1 MKRLWH
7 AWVELLSHCEPATS
21 LARFR
26 IAVALVILYAL
37 LSMIAADLVDVMWVD
52 AAYGGLQT
60 LSTKHWLVG
69 LLGGRTPATAWTLVG
84 SGLLLAALLAVG
96 LGGRLTA
103 LVTLQVYYALTSA
116 QGTLTGGYDTLVT
129 NALWL
134 LVLSEST
141 ATLSLD
147 CRRRTGRFTSDRP
160 VPAWPRYLVI
170 LQLVVVYGTTGLH
183 KLSPVWTPGGD
194 LSALY
199 WVFQEP
205 TWRRFDMTWTASAW
219 AYPLT
224 QLGTAVTWWW
234 EVLAPLLLVVYWA
247 RYTAARGGR
256 VRRALNRFDLRR
268 PWAAIGV
275 ALHLGIL
282 VLLNVGPFS
291 WISLAYYLCLIP
303 PPAGRPEAAAARDV
317 GEDCPPAS
325 DR

>member
-1 MKRLWH
+1 MKRLWA
-7 AWVELLSHCEPATS
+7 AWVELLSHREPATS
-21 LARFR
+21 LAWFR
-26 IAVALVILYAL
+26 IAVALVMLYSL
-37 LSMIAADLVDVMWVD
+37 LSMVAADLVEVMWVD

-60 LSTKHWLVG
+60 LSTRHWLVG

-84 SGLLLAALLAVG
+84 SGLLLSSLLAVG
-96 LGGRLTA
+96 LGGRITA
-103 LVTLQVYYALTSA
+103 LLALQVYYALTTG
-116 QGTLTGGYDTLVT
+116 QGTLSGGYDTLVT

-170 LQLVVVYGTTGLH
+170 LQLVVVYTTTGLH

-194 LSALY
+194 HSALY

-205 TWRRFDMTWTASAW
+205 TWRRFDMTWTASEW
-219 AYPLT
+219 VYPLT

-256 VRRALNRFDLRR
+256 VRRALNRFDLRI
-268 PWAAIGV
+268 PWAAIGIS
-275 ALHLGIL
+275 LHLGIL
-282 VLLNVGPFS
+282 VLINVGPFS
-291 WISLAYYLCLIP
+291 WISLAYYLCLITP
-303 PPAGRPEAAAARDV
+303 PDPSPPAPRR
-317 GEDCPPAS
+317 
-325 DR
+325 

>member
-1 MKRLWH
+1 MKRLWR
-7 AWVELLSHCEPATS
+7 AWVELLSHREPATS
-21 LARFR
+21 LAWFR
-26 IAVALVILYAL
+26 IAVALVILYSL
-37 LSMIAADLVDVMWVD
+37 LSMIAAGLVEVMWVD
-52 AAYGGLQT
+52 AAHGGLQT
-60 LSTKHWLVG
+60 LSTRHWLVQ

-84 SGLLLAALLAVG
+84 SGLGLACLLAVG

-116 QGTLTGGYDTLVT
+116 QGTLTGGYDTLLT

-147 CRRRTGRFTSDRP
+147 CLRRSGRLRSDRP

-170 LQLVVVYGTTGLH
+170 LQLVVVYTTTGLH

-194 LSALY
+194 CSALY

-224 QLGTAVTWWW
+224 QLATAITWWW

-247 RYTAARGGR
+247 RHTAARGGR
-256 VRRALNRFDLRR
+256 VRRVLNRYDLRK
-268 PWAAIGV
+268 PWAATGV

-291 WISLAYYLCLIP
+291 LVSLAYYLCLVP
-303 PPAGRPEAAAARDV
+303 PQPATAPQRSD
-317 GEDCPPAS
+317 PP
-325 DR
+325 

>member
-1 MKRLWH
+1 MRRLWS
-7 AWVELLSHCEPATS
+7 AWVELTTLREPGSS

-26 IAVALVILYAL
+26 IAVGLVILYAI
-37 LSMIAADLVDVMWVD
+37 LSMIAAGLVEVMWVD

-60 LSTKHWLVG
+60 LSTRHWLVG
-69 LLGGRTPATAWTLVG
+69 LMGGRTPTTAWTLVG
-84 SGLLLAALLAVG
+84 GSLVLASLLVVG

-103 LVTLQVYYALTSA
+103 LLTLQAYYALTSA
-116 QGTLTGGYDTLVT
+116 HGTLSGGYDTLIT

-134 LVLSEST
+134 LVLAQST

-147 CRRRTGRFTSDRP
+147 CRRRTGRWTTDRP

-170 LQLVVVYGTTGLH
+170 VQLVVVYGATGLH

-194 LSALY
+194 SSALY

-205 TWRRFDMTWTASAW
+205 TWRRFDMTWTASVF
-219 AYPLT
+219 PLT
-224 QLGTAVTWWW
+224 QLATAVTWWW

-256 VRRALNRFDLRR
+256 VRRVLNRFDLRK
-268 PWAAIGV
+268 PWAAVGV

-291 WISLAYYLCLIP
+291 PISLAYYLCLIP
-303 PPAGRPEAAAARDV
+303 PSPGRV
-317 GEDCPPAS
+317 NPP
-325 DR
+325 

>member
-1 MKRLWH
+1 MNPMKWMKRLWQ
-7 AWVELLSHCEPATS
+7 AWVELLSLREPATS

-26 IAVALVILYAL
+26 VAVALVIVYAL
-37 LSMIAADLVDVMWVD
+37 LSMIAADLVDAMWVD

-60 LSTKHWLVG
+60 LSTRHWLVG

-84 SGLLLAALLAVG
+84 GGLVLASLLAVG

-103 LVTLQVYYALTSA
+103 LLTLQVYYALTSA
-116 QGTLTGGYDTLVT
+116 QGTLSGGYDTLVT

-170 LQLVVVYGTTGLH
+170 VQLVVVYCTTGLH
-183 KLSPVWTPGGD
+183 KLSPAWTPGGD

-247 RYTAARGGR
+247 RYTADRGGR
-256 VRRALNRFDLRR
+256 VRRVLNRFDLRK

-303 PPAGRPEAAAARDV
+303 PPASRD
-317 GEDCPPAS
+317 
-325 DR
+325 R

>member
-1 MKRLWH
+1 MKVAMKRLWR
-7 AWVELLSHCEPATS
+7 AWVELLSHREPATS

-26 IAVALVILYAL
+26 VAVALVILYAL
-37 LSMIAADLVDVMWVD
+37 VSMIAADLVEAMWVD

-84 SGLLLAALLAVG
+84 GGLVLASLLAVG

-103 LVTLQVYYALTSA
+103 LCALQVYYALTSA

-147 CRRRTGRFTSDRP
+147 CRLRSGSWRSDRA
-160 VPAWPRYLVI
+160 VPAWPRYLAI
-170 LQLVVVYGTTGLH
+170 LQIVVVYCTTGLH

-247 RYTAARGGR
+247 RHTAARGGR
-256 VRRALNRFDLRR
+256 VRRALNRFDLRK

-291 WISLAYYLCLIP
+291 WISLAYYLCMIP
-303 PPAGRPEAAAARDV
+303 PRASAPAHEG
-317 GEDCPPAS
+317 AS
-325 DR
+325 